1 MLDMGFEPQI
11 RTIVEKQG
19 LPRTRQTMMFSATFP
34 NNIQRLAGDF
44 LNNYIFLTIGRVGS
58 AASDIDQ
65 RVLYVQDR
73 DKDACLLE
81 ELDKWKDGRILIF
94 VETRKKASDLYL
106 FLLNKHYQ
114 VAVIHG
120 DRSQEDRETAL
131 NDFKRN
137 TVQILVATDIAARG
151 LDIPDV
157 SVVINVD
164 ASKTIDDYVH
174 RIGRTGRA
182 GNTGVAVTFL
192 NEKNRFV
199 AKDIFFILKETS
211 KRNEIE

>member
-44 LNNYIFLTIGRVGS
+44 LNNYIFLTIGRVGC

-120 DRSQEDRETAL
+120 DRSQEDRATAL

-137 TVQILVATDIAARG
+137 ILHIIVATSIADCLVAISDCQV
-151 LDIPDV
+151 L
-157 SVVINVD
+157 
-164 ASKTIDDYVH
+164 
-174 RIGRTGRA
+174 
-182 GNTGVAVTFL
+182 
-192 NEKNRFV
+192 
-199 AKDIFFILKETS
+199 
-211 KRNEIE
+211 

>member
-44 LNNYIFLTIGRVGS
+44 LNNYVFLTIGRVGG

-65 RVLYVQDR
+65 RVLYVQDH

-94 VETRKKASDLYL
+94 VETRKKASELYL
-106 FLLNKHYQ
+106 FLLNKHYR

-137 TVQILVATDIAARG
+137 TVQILVATDIGARG